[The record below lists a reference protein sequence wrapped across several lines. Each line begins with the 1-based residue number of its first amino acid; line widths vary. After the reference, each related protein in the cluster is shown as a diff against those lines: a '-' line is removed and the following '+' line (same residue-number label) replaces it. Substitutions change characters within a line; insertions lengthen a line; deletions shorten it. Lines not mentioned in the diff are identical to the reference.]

1 MKNVR
6 WCKTSK
12 YHTCVSEYLLQYVR
26 FSCRISSSD
35 FLNNAISM
43 WTEFERL
50 YEASFFSWL
59 FLSTTAMA
67 GVDESHILAELQRA
81 MVSEISVMAIAG
93 ARQKEKNRLV
103 AWLFLDD
110 VRTPVLSP
118 LASNHYYLYL
128 RVMRLLLCYIT
139 FFCGATALFIYI
151 LSIYN

>member
-1 MKNVR
+1 
-6 WCKTSK
+6 
-12 YHTCVSEYLLQYVR
+12 
-26 FSCRISSSD
+26 
-35 FLNNAISM
+35 
-43 WTEFERL
+43 
-50 YEASFFSWL
+50 
-59 FLSTTAMA
+59 MA